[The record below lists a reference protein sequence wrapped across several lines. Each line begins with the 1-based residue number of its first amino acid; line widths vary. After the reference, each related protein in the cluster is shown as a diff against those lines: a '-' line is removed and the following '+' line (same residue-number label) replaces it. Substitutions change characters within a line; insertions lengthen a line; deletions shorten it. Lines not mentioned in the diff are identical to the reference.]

1 MMEITLKFDNI
12 SDINEAKKWF
22 KNKYNNDEYVKNKKD
37 FYYTNKNIISQ
48 KYFDEY
54 LRNEIIND
62 FIGEKLMIDP
72 NMLLFAVKSLYF
84 NIYNVLYEIYKTM
97 DIVETEII
105 SENMDIEENIE
116 HITKSAFTMQNINKI
131 MLII

>member
-1 MMEITLKFDNI
+1 MEITLKFDNI
-12 SDINEAKKWF
+12 SEINESKNWF
-22 KNKYNNDEYVKNKKD
+22 RNKYNNDEYVKNKKD

-105 SENMDIEENIE
+105 SENMNIEENAE
-116 HITKSAFTMQNINKI
+116 QITESTFTMPNMNKI
-131 MLII
+131 MLMI

>member
-1 MMEITLKFDNI
+1 MKIKLKFDNI
-12 SDINEAKKWF
+12 SEINEAKKWF
-22 KNKYNNDEYVKNKKD
+22 RNKYNNDEYVKNKKD

-72 NMLLFAVKSLYF
+72 NKLLFAVKSLYF
-84 NIYNVLYEIYKTM
+84 NIYNALYEIYKTM

-105 SENMDIEENIE
+105 SDNMDIEENVE
-116 HITKSAFTMQNINKI
+116 HITESAFKMPNINKI

>member
-1 MMEITLKFDNI
+1 MEMTLKFDNI
-12 SDINEAKKWF
+12 SEINEAKNWF
-22 KNKYNNDEYVKNKKD
+22 RNKYNNDEYVKNKKD

-97 DIVETEII
+97 DIIETEII

-116 HITKSAFTMQNINKI
+116 HITESTFTMPNINKI
-131 MLII
+131 MLMI

>member
-1 MMEITLKFDNI
+1 MEITLKFDNI

-22 KNKYNNDEYVKNKKD
+22 KNKYNNEAYVKNKKD

-105 SENMDIEENIE
+105 SENMNIEENAE
-116 HITKSAFTMQNINKI
+116 QITESTFTMPNMNKI
-131 MLII
+131 MLMI

>member
-1 MMEITLKFDNI
+1 M
-12 SDINEAKKWF
+12 
-22 KNKYNNDEYVKNKKD
+22 
-37 FYYTNKNIISQ
+37 
-48 KYFDEY
+48 
-54 LRNEIIND
+54 RNEIIND

-105 SENMDIEENIE
+105 SENMNIEENAE
-116 HITKSAFTMQNINKI
+116 YITESAFTMPNINKI
-131 MLII
+131 MLMI

>member
-1 MMEITLKFDNI
+1 MEITLKFDTI
-12 SDINEAKKWF
+12 SEINEAKNWF
-22 KNKYNNDEYVKNKKD
+22 RNKYNNDEYVKNKKD

-105 SENMDIEENIE
+105 SDNMDIEENVE
-116 HITKSAFTMQNINKI
+116 HITEPAFTMSNINKI
-131 MLII
+131 MLMI

>member
-1 MMEITLKFDNI
+1 MEITLKFDNI
-12 SDINEAKKWF
+12 SEINEAKKWF
-22 KNKYNNDEYVKNKKD
+22 RNKYNNDEYVKNKKD

-62 FIGEKLMIDP
+62 FIGEKLMIDT
-72 NMLLFAVKSLYF
+72 NKLLFAVKSLYF

-97 DIVETEII
+97 EIVETEIN
-105 SENMDIEENIE
+105 SENIDIEENVE
-116 HITKSAFTMQNINKI
+116 HIKESAFTMQNINKI

>member
-1 MMEITLKFDNI
+1 MEIILKFDNI
-12 SDINEAKKWF
+12 SEINETKKWF
-22 KNKYNNDEYVKNKKD
+22 INKYNNNEYVKNKKD
-37 FYYTNKNIISQ
+37 FYYANKNIISQ

-72 NMLLFAVKSLYF
+72 NKLLSAVKSLYF
-84 NIYNVLYEIYKTM
+84 NIYNALYEIYKTM
-97 DIVETEII
+97 DIVETEIT
-105 SENMDIEENIE
+105 SDNMDIKENVE
-116 HITKSAFTMQNINKI
+116 HITESAFKMPNINKI